1 MALEMPC
8 ILYSNGR
15 LESHD
20 DTLQPPGCKYGQYGQ
35 LVGQLHGVGWLP
47 QASAPCDSQLSQ
59 PPWSAGPDCSF
70 PQFLVILVPFQP
82 RLALSGSDTNWSR
95 LSLARQDF
103 LWSTLISEGISSLL

>member
-8 ILYSNGR
+8 ILYCNGR
-15 LESHD
+15 LESYD
-20 DTLQPPGCKYGQYGQ
+20 DTLQPPGCKYGLHGQ
-35 LVGQLHGVGWLP
+35 LVGQLHDVGWLL

-70 PQFLVILVPFQP
+70 PQFILVPFQP
-82 RLALSGSDTNWSR
+82 RLALSGSDTNWSP
-95 LSLARQDF
+95 LSLASQDI